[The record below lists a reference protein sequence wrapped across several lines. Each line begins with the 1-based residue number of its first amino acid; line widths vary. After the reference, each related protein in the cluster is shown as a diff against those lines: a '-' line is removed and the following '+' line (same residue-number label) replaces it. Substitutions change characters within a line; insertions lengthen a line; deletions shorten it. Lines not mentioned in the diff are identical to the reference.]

1 MTAPRHVDSAESLGL
16 PRRRDAELRVAALID
31 TCQVS
36 GPGRQLAALAGCLAP
51 AGVELLA
58 VTFHRVGRPRAP
70 YLDYLERAG
79 VPYVVIPESGRL
91 DLRLVPRLQRVL
103 ARWSPHIV
111 QTHGYRPTALAYTLR
126 RAGATWPWI
135 AFFHGATS
143 ENVKT
148 RFYHWLDRR
157 LLGRADKVVLMS
169 RNHVP
174 GFAHLGGK
182 VRVVYNAAIPL
193 PAAEEPRAP
202 PTLAAVLAG
211 AIAGP
216 LIGVVG
222 RLSPEKGVDVFLEA
236 CRALVHRG
244 VAFSAVVAG
253 DGPQRRQL
261 EAQRDALGLRDQVH
275 FVGTVSALEPLYS
288 HLDLLVIP
296 SRSEG
301 LPNVLLE
308 ALRADVPVVA
318 TRVGAIPEVLDSPL
332 AGVVIPPGAPD
343 ALADAI
349 ERSLTLEAGGEAS
362 AARRAV
368 AERFSLPRRLAAHL
382 ALYADVLQRTEPL

>member
-1 MTAPRHVDSAESLGL
+1 MAGSVVERATVSRAFRRHDG
-16 PRRRDAELRVAALID
+16 PLRVAALMD

-36 GPGRQLAALAGCLAP
+36 GPGRQLTALAGWLAS
-51 AGVELLA
+51 AGVEL
-58 VTFHRVGRPRAP
+58 VVITFHRAGRPRAP

-79 VPYVVIPESGRL
+79 VPYEVIQESGRL
-91 DLRLVPRLQRVL
+91 DVRLLPRLRRVL
-103 ARWSPHIV
+103 ARWAPHIV
-111 QTHGYRPTALAYTLR
+111 QTHGYRPTALVYALR

-157 LLGRADKVVLMS
+157 MLVRADKVVVMS
-169 RNHVP
+169 RRHVA
-174 GFAHLGGK
+174 GFSHLGEK

-193 PAAEEPRAP
+193 PAEEAPRVP

-211 AIAGP
+211 EIPRP
-216 LIGVVG
+216 LVGVVG
-222 RLSPEKGVDVFLEA
+222 RLSPEKGVDVFLAA
-236 CRALVHRG
+236 CRALVQRG

-261 EAQRDALGLRDQVH
+261 ETQRDALGLRESVH

-332 AGVVIPPGAPD
+332 AGALVPPGAPD
-343 ALADAI
+343 AMADAI
-349 ERSLTLEAGGEAS
+349 ERSLTVEKDGDAS
-362 AARRAV
+362 AARRAI

-382 ALYADVLQRTEPL
+382 ELYADVLERSDPL